1 VSSDVLGW
9 TMNAGGGRG
18 VRGGGLE
25 HLGGP
30 SYMKEKTEEVWAL
43 AGFLPD
49 TERGKRGRGG
59 PGS

>member
-1 VSSDVLGW
+1 MPEEVE
-9 TMNAGGGRG
+9 G

-30 SYMKEKTEEVWAL
+30 AYMKEKTEEVWVL